1 MINIT
6 QPNPV
11 VWSPP
16 ANGAAAPVTAVTA
29 IRPLQESARSGQQGA
44 GRERDIP
51 GLRADRGAVDRDAAR
66 AGRETGP
73 DDVRSGAGRA
83 AGERGEPRDA
93 VARREAEQAARQ
105 QAADQATEETRRVQR
120 QELLT
125 NVWKASAAV
134 VDRVLGREEG
144 AAVNA
149 AAAGASSAAPG
160 RQPGE
165 QLTLPWPVM
174 PQDAGPGQS
183 RRDFPA
189 PQDVVAY
196 DVRGNSNLA
205 PLETGVLISRRV

>member
-16 ANGAAAPVTAVTA
+16 ANGAAAPVAAVNA

-44 GRERDIP
+44 ERELP
-51 GLRADRGAVDRDAAR
+51 GLRADRGAPDRDAKR
-66 AGRETGP
+66 AARETGTEG
-73 DDVRSGAGRA
+73 VRSGVGRA
-83 AGERGEPRDA
+83 AGDRGEPQDA

-105 QAADQATEETRRVQR
+105 QAADQATEETRRAQR

-134 VDRVLGREEG
+134 VERVLGREEG

-149 AAAGASSAAPG
+149 AVAGASPAASG
-160 RQPGE
+160 RQPAE

-174 PQDAGPGQS
+174 PQDPGQAQG

-196 DVRGNSNLA
+196 DERGNSNLA
-205 PLETGVLISRRV
+205 PLEAGALLSRRV

>member
-16 ANGAAAPVTAVTA
+16 ANGAAAPVAAVNA

-44 GRERDIP
+44 ERELP
-51 GLRADRGAVDRDAAR
+51 SQRADRGAADRDAKR
-66 AGRETGP
+66 AARETGA
-73 DDVRSGAGRA
+73 DGLRSGAGRA
-83 AGERGEPRDA
+83 AGDRGEPPDA

-105 QAADQATEETRRVQR
+105 QAADQANEETRRAQR

-134 VDRVLGREEG
+134 VERVLGREEG
-144 AAVNA
+144 AAVDA
-149 AAAGASSAAPG
+149 AAVASPAAPG
-160 RQPGE
+160 RQPAE

-174 PQDAGPGQS
+174 PQDPGQAQG

-196 DVRGNSNLA
+196 DERGNSNLA
-205 PLETGVLISRRV
+205 PLEAGALLSRRV

>member
-16 ANGAAAPVTAVTA
+16 ANGAAAPVAAVTA
-29 IRPLQESARSGQQGA
+29 IRPLQESARTGQQGA
-44 GRERDIP
+44 ERELP
-51 GLRADRGAVDRDAAR
+51 GQRADRGAPDRDAKR
-66 AGRETGP
+66 AARETGTEG
-73 DDVRSGAGRA
+73 VRSDVGRA
-83 AGERGEPRDA
+83 AGDRGEPQDA

-105 QAADQATEETRRVQR
+105 QAADQATEETRRAQR

-134 VDRVLGREEG
+134 VERVLGREEG

-149 AAAGASSAAPG
+149 AVAGASPAAPG
-160 RQPGE
+160 RQPAE

-174 PQDAGPGQS
+174 PQDPGQAQG

-196 DVRGNSNLA
+196 DERGNSNLA
-205 PLETGVLISRRV
+205 PLEAGALLSRRV

>member
-16 ANGAAAPVTAVTA
+16 ANGAAAPVAAVTA
-29 IRPLQESARSGQQGA
+29 IRPLQESARTGQQGA
-44 GRERDIP
+44 ERELP
-51 GLRADRGAVDRDAAR
+51 GQRADRGAADRDARRTA
-66 AGRETGP
+66 RETGT
-73 DDVRSGAGRA
+73 DGVRSGAGRA
-83 AGERGEPRDA
+83 TGERGELPDA

-105 QAADQATEETRRVQR
+105 QAADQATEETRRAQR

-149 AAAGASSAAPG
+149 AAAGASTAAPG
-160 RQPGE
+160 RQPAE

-174 PQDAGPGQS
+174 PQDPGQAQG

-189 PQDVVAY
+189 TQDVVAY
-196 DVRGNSNLA
+196 DERGNSNLA
-205 PLETGVLISRRV
+205 PLEAGALLSRRV